1 MRIYSH
7 RDDDHGLAT
16 GRVGQLDNHGER
28 ETLTDGYGPDGSLDG
43 GEVREVDDT
52 VPIHCACD
60 EADVY
65 AVQNPAYMRM
75 RDRPAGR

>member
-1 MRIYSH
+1 MDS
-7 RDDDHGLAT
+7 
-16 GRVGQLDNHGER
+16 
-28 ETLTDGYGPDGSLDG
+28 

-65 AVQNPAYMRM
+65 AVQDPAYMRM
-75 RDRPAGR
+75 RDRPAGRSGGIVPENEDLARPYGKWVETFTGGG